1 MTDKKEDKQIDSK
14 VDKKDEKKE
23 EEKKKPTD
31 KFFGKFSQ
39 QPYLHHIFIWPNLFI
54 RVEKELGSIG
64 EGIEG

>member
-31 KFFGKFSQ
+31 KFFGKSSSALLASYF
-39 QPYLHHIFIWPNLFI
+39 YLTEF
-54 RVEKELGSIG
+54 VD
-64 EGIEG
+64 